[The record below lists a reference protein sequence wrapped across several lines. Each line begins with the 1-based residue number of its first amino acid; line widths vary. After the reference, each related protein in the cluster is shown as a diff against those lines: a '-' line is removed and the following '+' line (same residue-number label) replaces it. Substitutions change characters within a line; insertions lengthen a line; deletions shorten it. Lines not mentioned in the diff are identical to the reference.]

1 MFPSNERTRGEFS
14 RGDRDDP
21 QPRSLERLQA
31 LLIETIDFHF
41 NACEHCQNPLMD
53 LAKIID
59 LADDAIISVDR
70 EQRIILF
77 NQGAEKIFGY
87 PAEEVKGQ
95 LLDVLLPPS
104 LVAAHRI
111 HIQEFRQSS
120 VLARRMGE
128 RRPIFGRRKDGS
140 EFPAEASISKVEANE
155 HTILTVILRDTTQ
168 RAIDEEKIWKLLR
181 EKETLLKE
189 IHHRIKNNLQLISSL
204 LGLQARSISDP
215 DFRKLFL
222 ESQQRVH
229 SMAIL
234 HETLYQSENFVEIDV
249 ARYIRKLAEHL
260 FRSYDGMV
268 DRIRLRTD
276 LERVSLAPD
285 DVVPCGLIVNELVS
299 NALKYAFPGG
309 LEGEI
314 RIGLHAEPNNMA
326 KLTIADTG
334 IGLQGG
340 VDWNTVRSLGF
351 RLVHSLAKQLGA
363 KIEVH
368 SDVGTEFRIT
378 FPSAEEKK
386 QGSS

>member
-1 MFPSNERTRGEFS
+1 MFPSDERTRGQFS
-14 RGDRDDP
+14 RDDRDDA
-21 QPRSLERLQA
+21 QPRSLERLHA
-31 LLIETIDFHF
+31 LLIEPIDFHF
-41 NACEHCQNPLMD
+41 NACEHCLNPLMD

-70 EQRIILF
+70 ELRIILF

-95 LLDVLLPPS
+95 PLDILMPPS
-104 LVAAHRI
+104 LIAAHRT
-111 HIQEFRQSS
+111 HIQEFCKSS
-120 VLARRMGE
+120 VSARRMGE
-128 RRPIFGRRKDGS
+128 RRAIFGRRKNGT
-140 EFPAEASISKVEANE
+140 EFPAEASISKIEVNE
-155 HTILTVILRDTTQ
+155 QMIFTVILRDTTQ
-168 RAIDEEKIWKLLR
+168 RVINEEKILTLLL

-215 DFRKLFL
+215 DLRKLFL

-229 SMAIL
+229 SMALL
-234 HETLYQSENFVEIDV
+234 HETLYQSENLVEIDV
-249 ARYIRKLAEHL
+249 ARYVRKLAEHL
-260 FRSYDGMV
+260 FRSYDGMGS
-268 DRIRLRTD
+268 RIRLRTD
-276 LERVSLAPD
+276 LDLISLAPD

-326 KLTIADTG
+326 ILTVADTG
-334 IGLQGG
+334 IGLPDG
-340 VDWNTVRSLGF
+340 VDWNAMHSLGF
-351 RLVHSLAKQLGA
+351 RLVHSLAKQLRA

-368 SDVGTEFRIT
+368 SQGGTEIRMT
-378 FPSAEEKK
+378 FPSAARRPQE
-386 QGSS
+386 SA